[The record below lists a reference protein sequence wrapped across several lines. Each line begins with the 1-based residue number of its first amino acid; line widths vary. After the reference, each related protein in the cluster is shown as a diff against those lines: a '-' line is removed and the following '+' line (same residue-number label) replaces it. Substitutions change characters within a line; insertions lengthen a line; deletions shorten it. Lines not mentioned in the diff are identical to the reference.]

1 VCDTLVQHRQSH
13 PLNLEARNEWYCLL
27 FRNFRNSFTRT
38 HANTEFDAA
47 PENSVHGRHHP
58 PALAANRTVWFG

>member
-1 VCDTLVQHRQSH
+1 
-13 PLNLEARNEWYCLL
+13 LL